1 MRNKYA
7 QMSLMDIYHDVA
19 ASLEEDKPKLFRML
33 DEHIDWDALIPAR
46 FYMAFYQRIGRPR
59 EYPLEGFIK
68 SFLLQRIF
76 GYTDDSQL
84 LVTLRHSKE
93 MRDFCGLRKVP
104 DAAKLTR
111 FKQDFLPYIAELF
124 ERLVDITESIC
135 RTMAA
140 ELADSLI
147 FDTTGIESYVAENNP
162 KFFHSKLNQAK
173 AFAKANPEVNPYKA
187 VYGLLPDHAIANPAV
202 RQQYVNG
209 HFCYA
214 QKAGVLTNGLGII
227 HHIALFDEDFK
238 AKHTEMLAEK
248 RSDNPDADKE
258 IDDAKALLPVL
269 DDFRTAHPSLAY
281 STFMGDSSFDSY
293 DLYTALLG
301 EYGFS
306 RAIIPMNPR
315 NSATSPSAD
324 FNESG
329 IPLCP
334 ADKTPMRFHSVCGGK
349 NRSKRIKFICPKSET
364 VSTLRGTSWRCR
376 CENPCSS
383 ATYGRSIYVYPCAD
397 KRLYPGIIRGTPQW
411 SALYAKRVAVE
422 RSIGSFKAVLGLNHR
437 KTFNTFTTKAD
448 LFLAGIVQLLCVVL
462 ADRLHDCKLTLSVRK
477 LVV

>member
-124 ERLVDITESIC
+124 ERWVDITESIC
-135 RTMAA
+135 RTMDA

-248 RSDNPDADKE
+248 RSDNPALTRKLTMRKRCCLFWMISE
-258 IDDAKALLPVL
+258 LLIRPLHTLPSWAIPLLIPMICILHYSANTAFLALL
-269 DDFRTAHPSLAY
+269 SL
-281 STFMGDSSFDSY
+281 
-293 DLYTALLG
+293 
-301 EYGFS
+301 
-306 RAIIPMNPR
+306 
-315 NSATSPSAD
+315 
-324 FNESG
+324 
-329 IPLCP
+329 
-334 ADKTPMRFHSVCGGK
+334 
-349 NRSKRIKFICPKSET
+349 
-364 VSTLRGTSWRCR
+364 
-376 CENPCSS
+376 
-383 ATYGRSIYVYPCAD
+383 
-397 KRLYPGIIRGTPQW
+397 
-411 SALYAKRVAVE
+411 
-422 RSIGSFKAVLGLNHR
+422 
-437 KTFNTFTTKAD
+437 
-448 LFLAGIVQLLCVVL
+448 
-462 ADRLHDCKLTLSVRK
+462 
-477 LVV
+477 